1 MKVVFSFVVVAD
13 ASFKR
18 QGLRASPPPLFSRID
33 SDDGVLKM
41 RGVKKEKRKKNRQFK
56 VGVLLL
62 RGPKVFL
69 SFSRSLVLSFN
80 LSLSL
85 SLSLSHTFSLSHN
98 KTQTGGH
105 DSCRR
110 QRIPKPP
117 QQGEGG
123 NHATIIIGSNSLSLS
138 LSPQYRK
145 LGSVLK
151 RRFLCFCFL
160 LKKSCLLVD
169 DEVSGK
175 TLLDC

>member
-85 SLSLSHTFSLSHN
+85 SLSLSHT
-98 KTQTGGH
+98 
-105 DSCRR
+105 
-110 QRIPKPP
+110 
-117 QQGEGG
+117 
-123 NHATIIIGSNSLSLS
+123 LSLS
-138 LSPQYRK
+138 VIIKRKRGGTTVVGGSESQNPHNKGKGETTPQ
-145 LGSVLK
+145 
-151 RRFLCFCFL
+151 
-160 LKKSCLLVD
+160 
-169 DEVSGK
+169 
-175 TLLDC
+175 